1 MTLERIWAVSMNRS
15 EIVVIVKMADALA
28 NRLSLA
34 SEKKSLD
41 DVNGGDDVD
50 DDDEEDHDALA
61 SGD

>member
-1 MTLERIWAVSMNRS
+1 MNRS

-41 DVNGGDDVD
+41 DVNSGDDVD